1 MNTHIEIEQLIDD
14 YGREL
19 YRYLWRM
26 VGDNNEVQDCLQ
38 DTYIRAMGGLARLN
52 GNANH
57 RAWLYRI
64 ATNVSLTHLKRRSR
78 SRQREVFL
86 HPFLAAKDPTPVQIV
101 TEQELLQR
109 VALAIEQLPQK
120 QRAALTL
127 RKYQELS
134 YTEIGAALDCS
145 PEAARANVYQ
155 ALRKLRTE
163 LKDEE

>member
-1 MNTHIEIEQLIDD
+1 MDTTIEIEQLIDD
-14 YGREL
+14 YGTEL

-26 VGDNNEVQDCLQ
+26 LGDDNEVQDCLQ
-38 DTYIRAMGGLARLN
+38 DTYIRAMGALARLN
-52 GNANH
+52 GNVNY

-78 SRQREVFL
+78 SHQREIAL
-86 HPFLAAKDPTPVQIV
+86 HPFLAAKDPTPVQVV
-101 TEQELLQR
+101 TEQQLLQR
-109 VALAIEQLPQK
+109 VAGAIEKLPQK
-120 QRAALTL
+120 QRAALML

-134 YTEIGAALDCS
+134 YTEIGTALDCS

-155 ALRKLRTE
+155 ALRKLRRE